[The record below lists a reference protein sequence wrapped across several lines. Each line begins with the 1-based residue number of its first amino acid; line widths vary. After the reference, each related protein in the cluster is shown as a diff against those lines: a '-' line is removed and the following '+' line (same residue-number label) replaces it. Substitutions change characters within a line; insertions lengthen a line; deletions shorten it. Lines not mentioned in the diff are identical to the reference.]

1 MASTT
6 AINDAPRSP
15 RGDPEAD
22 AEGESDDGIVYDEDN
37 DEKIISGIISGTMTA
52 GDDPNAFG
60 FGDTVG
66 KLDDAIDYEDIS
78 DDDLPSEGEPSGNH
92 NIRSNEGVGEDGI
105 AGDEFDELFND
116 IGEEAPITGANAPGG
131 LEDLDGMDLDFMAQE
146 GLVGTSEMDVGQAAN
161 ADMIIDLD
169 LDLGASAQ
177 GSSVEKRATTQEL
190 VKKYFPDL
198 DLKARLSFNDLF
210 GPKPQRL
217 AMGPPKPPKVI
228 VPTKLAIVFAPP
240 DETAFSKPYTGR
252 NVAKKVEER
261 PGIIT
266 IPQESEDS
274 DESDSEVEEPIDWNS
289 ALERNIIMA
298 CNDWESKMDIIMGP
312 TPPPTPPRE
321 VQEGDDGDEEEINRR
336 PLKRARLASSF
347 LDDLPD
353 SWLADNVVLDG
364 NLAAVANHVT
374 LDLNDPYLLVD
385 IRQPNEIRLT
395 KRIGG
400 EFKRRINKD
409 LTQRY
414 NISNDE
420 AYDLLKGN
428 LQNKVR
434 SAIGQLDI
442 EHSMPALRLQSPYY
456 KTKLST
462 KEARSFHRPGLHF
475 NVGYEIRFSKIKPRK
490 KKTYRGKDVQSVLK
504 TTKDLSLMDG
514 CNFILLEYSEEYPF
528 VMSNFGMGS
537 RLINYYRR
545 KGPDDESRPKCEIGE
560 TQVLMS
566 QDRSPFWNF
575 GTVDPGETVPT
586 LYNNMV
592 RAPIFKQNPR
602 PTDFLVI
609 RNTQA
614 NQSHY
619 YLRNIPNLF
628 VVGQLLPVTDV
639 PGPHSRKVT
648 TAAKNRLK
656 MVCYRVV
663 KRKPEKAI
671 ILKDIAEH
679 FPENNEMRQ
688 KMKEFMSYNKPKGVW
703 EMNAGEVVPDE
714 SVIRTMVKP
723 EDLCL
728 LEAMQVG
735 VRHLADSGYSKTVD
749 DEVEDDDKEGMSLE
763 QQLTPWVSTKNFIN
777 ATSGKAMLQLHGEG
791 DPSGRG
797 EAFSFVKTSMKGG
810 YKPVGESVEEKMDK
824 QRLKELG
831 GHAYNVARQQQMYE
845 AAIDQ
850 IWRAQHRSLSSQVEP
865 EMPDNEFE
873 DAHNDHHEDL
883 EEGRTPRSEAIPPS
897 PWLNNVDVDETMSQ
911 FSRFSATNRRNKVL
925 KIQRKFRGSNGE
937 VETRSEIIRDPK
949 VIRQYLQRRRELDA
963 EKTQVENLVPTG
975 NEDEDQQS
983 RKRLV
988 QELKRLERNKE
999 RREARERDK
1008 GKRVGS
1014 FANDAMSPESIATP
1028 GSPMPSVSMQ
1038 SIATPTAAGVGA
1050 GASSSS
1056 NSKTATV
1063 RKCKNCGQVGHIRTN
1078 KKVCPKLNGQW
1089 AELGMSPPDGNTPVP
1104 TGTPG
1109 S

>member
-6 AINDAPRSP
+6 TTNDAPRSP

-22 AEGESDDGIVYDEDN
+22 AEGESDDGIEYNEDN
-37 DEKIISGIISGTMTA
+37 DEKIINGIISGTITA
-52 GDDPNAFG
+52 GDDPHAFG

-78 DDDLPSEGEPSGNH
+78 DDDLPSEGEPSGNN
-92 NIRSNEGVGEDGI
+92 NIGGKEEVGHEDGI

-116 IGEEAPITGANAPGG
+116 IGDEAPIAGAGVDASGELGG
-131 LEDLDGMDLDFMAQE
+131 LEGVDLDFMAQE
-146 GLVGTSEMDVGQAAN
+146 GLVGTSEMDVGQTAN
-161 ADMIIDLD
+161 EDMMMGLD
-169 LDLGASAQ
+169 MDLGAPAE
-177 GSSVEKRATTQEL
+177 GSSAEKRATTQEL
-190 VKKYFPDL
+190 VKRYFPEL

-217 AMGPPKPPKVI
+217 ATGPPKPPKVI
-228 VPTKLAIVFAPP
+228 VPTKLAIVFAPS
-240 DETAFSKPYTGR
+240 DETVFNKPYTGR
-252 NVAKKVEER
+252 NMAKRAEER
-261 PGIIT
+261 PGII
-266 IPQESEDS
+266 IVPQELEDS
-274 DESDSEVEEPIDWNS
+274 EESDADVEDPIDWNS
-289 ALERNIIMA
+289 PLERGIMMA
-298 CNDWESKMDIIMGP
+298 CNDWESKMDMIMGP
-312 TPPPTPPRE
+312 TPPPTPPSE
-321 VQEGDDGDEEEINRR
+321 VLEDDDEDAEEVNRR

-347 LDDLPD
+347 LDGLPD
-353 SWLADNVVLDG
+353 SWLADDVVLDG
-364 NLAAVANHVT
+364 DLTAIASHVT
-374 LDLNDPYLLVD
+374 LDLNDPHLLVD
-385 IRQPNEIRLT
+385 IRQPNEIRPT

-409 LTQRY
+409 LAQRY

-475 NVGYEIRFSKIKPRK
+475 NVNYEIRFSKIKPRK

-504 TTKDLSLMDG
+504 ITKDLSLMDG

-592 RAPIFKQNPR
+592 RAPIFKQNPK

-749 DEVEDDDKEGMSLE
+749 DEVDDDDKEGMSLE

-865 EMPDNEFE
+865 EMPDTEFE
-873 DAHNDHHEDL
+873 DTHNDHHEDL
-883 EEGRTPRSEAIPPS
+883 EEGRTPRSEAVPPS

-925 KIQRKFRGSNGE
+925 RIQRKFRGPNGG

-1014 FANDAMSPESIATP
+1014 FAGDAMSPESAATP
-1028 GSPMPSVSMQ
+1028 GSPMPSVSIQ
-1038 SIATPTAAGVGA
+1038 
-1050 GASSSS
+1050 
-1056 NSKTATV
+1056 
-1063 RKCKNCGQVGHIRTN
+1063 KCKNCGQVGHIRTN

-1089 AELGMSPPDGNTPVP
+1089 AELGMSPPDSNTPVP
-1104 TGTPG
+1104 VGTPG